1 MAPRD
6 TTTTAPHAVR
16 TRVHVFRDDALGHDD
31 ATALAER
38 VQRREVSPTELVE
51 AAIARCEEVDPV
63 LGALAHTDFDRARER
78 AGRADLADPL
88 AGVPTAFKD
97 NVLVGGAPMTQ
108 GSRALPAVPAP
119 RDGAIASIFR
129 STGLIPVGTTAMP
142 PFGWTAATERQGGLY
157 TRNPWRTDRTSG
169 GSSGGS
175 AALVASGALPL
186 AHANDGGGSTRIP
199 AAACGLVGLK
209 ITRGLLPPDD
219 WTGGMP
225 IDLASQSILSRSV
238 RDVVTTFAAV
248 ERDRAPSASIGAA
261 RPAPARRLRVG
272 IIDTSPIG
280 PAIDADTRATLEST
294 ARMLE
299 DLGHYVEPTEPPVE
313 PRFREAF
320 VAYWALLSLGVSAT
334 GRSRFGK
341 GFARRE
347 LDAFTLGL
355 NKLALREMW
364 RMASHVRYLKQVGA
378 GYDAAFG
385 ELDVI
390 LSPVVSHVTPEA
402 GYLDTDQRFEQHLQR
417 VSDWV
422 TFTPLQNIS
431 GGPAISLPTGETA
444 DGLPVGVQI
453 SARCG
458 ADRLLVELAAEIEAA
473 HPWRR
478 IDAPA

>member
-1 MAPRD
+1 MSSTD
-6 TTTTAPHAVR
+6 HDVR

-31 ATALAER
+31 ATALADR
-38 VQRREVSPTELVE
+38 LQRGEVSPTELVE

-63 LGALAHTDFDRARER
+63 LGALAHTDYDRARDR
-78 AGRADLADPL
+78 AARAALTDPL

-97 NVLVGGAPMTQ
+97 NVLVEGTPMTQ
-108 GSRALPAVPAP
+108 GSRAVAATPAP
-119 RDGAIASIFR
+119 RDGAIARLFR

-169 GSSGGS
+169 GSSGGA

-199 AAACGLVGLK
+199 ATACGLVGLK

-238 RDVVTTFAAV
+238 RDVVTTFAAL
-248 ERDRAPSASIGAA
+248 ERDLAPSASIGTAKAA
-261 RPAPARRLRVG
+261 PSRRLRIG
-272 IIDTSPIG
+272 LIDASPIG
-280 PAIDADTRATLEST
+280 PAIDADTRATLEAT

-299 DLGHYVEPTEPPVE
+299 DLGHHVEPADPPVE
-313 PRFREAF
+313 ARFREAF

-334 GRSRFGK
+334 GRTRFGK
-341 GFARRE
+341 GFSLRD

-364 RMASHVRYLKQVGA
+364 RMASHLRYLKQVGA

-385 ELDVI
+385 DLDVI

-431 GGPAISLPTGETA
+431 GGPAISLPTGATA
-444 DGLPVGVQI
+444 DGLPVGVQL

-478 IDAPA
+478 IDAD